1 MLAASLLGRP
11 ALASDPEP
19 LLNVEGH
26 SECPR
31 PDQVQR
37 EASAWSVSNAA
48 RGGPSWRAVL
58 EQRSAGS
65 ASLQLFSPEGEEVLQ
80 RTIDSADCDA
90 LAKAFAIILE
100 AHFLDLGLVEPREVS
115 PAAPEPAAKPE
126 PEPEPEPEPDPEPP
140 PVAAE
145 ATPGPWLRAG
155 VGLGI
160 DVALP
165 EPGVTAAA
173 QLQLGVLLADNWA
186 VLLAGQAALPREQ
199 SGATINSR
207 VRSQSQTLA
216 LLLSKRIPTAGPW
229 LEAHTGPGLR
239 LSRVEAVDI
248 DAAGELSA
256 RPAWQLGLAL
266 GLPVSSKWSLRLD
279 VVGNLVLQR
288 DRYLIEPHGVVGH
301 GPRTVLFAALG
312 ADFTGP

>member
-1 MLAASLLGRP
+1 MLAVTVLLGRA
-11 ALASDPEP
+11 ALAADPEP
-19 LLNVEGH
+19 LLRVEGN

-37 EASAWSVSNAA
+37 EVSAWSVSSAA
-48 RGGPSWRAVL
+48 RGTPSWRAAL
-58 EQRSAGS
+58 EQPPGRA
-65 ASLQLFSPEGEEVLQ
+65 ASLQLYSPQGEAVLQ
-80 RTIDSADCDA
+80 RTIESDDCVA

-100 AHFLDLGLVEPREVS
+100 AHFLDLGLVEPREV
-115 PAAPEPAAKPE
+115 PATEAEPMAQPEAEPEPAAE
-126 PEPEPEPEPDPEPP
+126 PAQP
-140 PVAAE
+140 ASAE
-145 ATPGPWLRAG
+145 ATPTGPWLRASAGIG
-155 VGLGI
+155 V

-173 QLQLGVLLADNWA
+173 QLQFGIVLAETWA
-186 VLLAGQAALPREQ
+186 LLLAGQAALPREQ
-199 SGATINSR
+199 SGDAVNSR

-216 LLLSKRIPTAGPW
+216 VLLSKRVTSAGPW
-229 LEAHTGPGLR
+229 LETYTGPSLR

-266 GLPVSSKWSLRLD
+266 GLPLDREWSLRLD
-279 VVGNLVLQR
+279 VVGNLLLQR
-288 DRYLIEPHGVVGH
+288 DRYLIEPHGVVGQ

-312 ADFTGP
+312 VDFTGP